1 MMLSKPKTLEQIIHD
16 LVNNKLS
23 KAEVNTLLISL
34 IESSTSIDYR
44 VKCMEEY
51 GKYVIRD
58 EENFKILENYL
69 ISDENHL
76 VRNLAAKILFYQFPK
91 ISFNPMRWVIQNE
104 KSIYVLN
111 TLFNLFKESN
121 EQILESLETTLLE
134 RLTDIYEVNSK
145 EVYFLLEIESQLNP
159 DLAVGFFKP
168 VKRDRHIIALDFAGR
183 KLVELPSSIGALSH
197 LEYLNLWDNSLT
209 NLPDSIESLSVLQ
222 YLYLDWNKFEKFP
235 NIQWHKLKS
244 LRKLSYTNNSKLNR
258 LPYSLFILIKKNF
271 IKKYINEGI
280 TPEEAPVLG
289 LLEFLTGM
297 KLKKLVK
304 KKDISS
310 LYACNYIINLNGN
323 IIGIYLYGYHSFQIN
338 LIPEQLRIST
348 FIEELVLRD
357 QNIEVIPEFI
367 KNLKSLK
374 CLDLMRNNIKVIP
387 EFLGELLSLEV
398 LDLGENNIQ
407 EIPDAIKNSNIDLWI

>member
-1 MMLSKPKTLEQIIHD
+1 MLSKPKTLEQIIHD

-34 IESSTSIDYR
+34 IEESTSIDYR
-44 VKCMEEY
+44 IKYIEEY

-91 ISFNPMRWVIQNE
+91 ISFNPLRCVIQNE

-121 EQILESLETTLLE
+121 EQILESLKTTLLE

-145 EVYFLLEIESQLNP
+145 EAYFLLEIESQLNP
-159 DLAVGFFKP
+159 DLEVGFFKP
-168 VKRDRHIIALDFAGR
+168 VKRDRHIISLDFAGR
-183 KLVELPSSIGALSH
+183 KLVELPASIGDLSN
-197 LEYLNLWDNSLT
+197 LEYLNLWDNNLT
-209 NLPDSIESLSVLQ
+209 NLPDSIECLSALK
-222 YLYLDWNKFEKFP
+222 YLYLDWNNFEKFP
-235 NIQWHKLKS
+235 NIQWSKLKS

-258 LPYSLFILIKKNF
+258 LPYSLFRLIKKNF
-271 IKKYINEGI
+271 IKKYIDEGI

-289 LLEFLTGM
+289 LLELLTGM
-297 KLKKLVK
+297 KLKKLLR

-310 LYACNYIINLNGN
+310 LYACDYIVNLNGN
-323 IIGIYLYGYHSFQIN
+323 ITGIYLYGYHSFQIN
-338 LIPEQLRIST
+338 LIPEQLRISK

-357 QNIEVIPEFI
+357 QNIDVIPEFI